1 MSIPVEPGPARVEG
15 SMAAHVN
22 PLDLSGRVVLVT
34 GAARGIG
41 EAVARLCAAR
51 GAAVVLA
58 DVDAEVG
65 GRVAADIR
73 AAGGRADFMA
83 TDVRE
88 PAQVED
94 LLELVRSRHGRL
106 DGLVCAAGVLR
117 GPFAQP
123 EELSVEDFDLTLDVN
138 VKGVFLCARYAAPLL
153 EASGRGVMTVVGSG
167 AGVIGP
173 SSSLAYGASKGG
185 VNGLGMTL
193 AHHLAPRGI
202 RVNVICPGNIVTE
215 MKLSVDREAARRAG
229 ASEEEAV
236 ERARREYGTPEGVA
250 RIIAFMLTDE
260 ADHLRGTLHTR

>member
-1 MSIPVEPGPARVEG
+1 MSSPGEPDPTQVEE
-15 SMAAHVN
+15 SMAARAN
-22 PLDLSGRVVLVT
+22 PLDLTGRVVLVT

-58 DVDAEVG
+58 DVGAGAGE
-65 GRVAADIR
+65 RVAADIR
-73 AAGGRADFMA
+73 TAGGRADFMA
-83 TDVRE
+83 IDVRE
-88 PAQVED
+88 PAQVEA
-94 LLELVRSRHGRL
+94 LLELVRSRDRRL

-123 EELSVEDFDLTLDVN
+123 EELPIEDFELTLDVN

-153 EASGRGVMTVVGSG
+153 EASGRGVMVVVGSG

-185 VNGLGMTL
+185 ANGLGMTL

-229 ASEEEAV
+229 ASEEAAV
-236 ERARREYGTPEGVA
+236 ERARREYGSPDGVA